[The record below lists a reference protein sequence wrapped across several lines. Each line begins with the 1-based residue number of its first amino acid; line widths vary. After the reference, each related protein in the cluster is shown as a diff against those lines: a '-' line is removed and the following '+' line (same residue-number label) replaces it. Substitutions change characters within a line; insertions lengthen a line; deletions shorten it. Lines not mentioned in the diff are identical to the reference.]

1 MDSSQAYLKTRAIAF
16 NKYPDLQGVDQDHLK
31 LIILADADPEP
42 SGSLLILGVMR
53 GVGSDFGVFQTHSNL
68 LKVASHEVLGHGVGY
83 LYDRYIY
90 DFSNPN
96 SQITNVSPE
105 SNCSGNPQGAPFW
118 SSVSGSQVSQGCT
131 SQYMQAPYPRDCGNA
146 GSSQSMMSAVPCGAS
161 EFDSVE
167 QAWIRNNIMSKYQ
180 SCQNAG
186 VPTSSPTLIP
196 TVPPGG
202 NCGAYGCDGP
212 NLDVTWPTNDWA
224 FFGFRIQLTKAGS
237 NPLTNACDGITN
249 PCKDWATSGYSCSA
263 QTKLCSYTF
272 RGLGTNGFY
281 DLYVWVLDVNGNK
294 VPGLPHSMQANLGPT
309 GACQGG
315 FCSPSSI
322 PTLIPTRTLPTGLP
336 PASITSPPGESTP
349 TPTSIAT
356 YTCVEDRSNC
366 SQGQNNLQL
375 CPLICTPQ

>member
-1 MDSSQAYLKTRAIAF
+1 
-16 NKYPDLQGVDQDHLK
+16 
-31 LIILADADPEP
+31 
-42 SGSLLILGVMR
+42 MR

-196 TVPPGG
+196 TVPPGVI
-202 NCGAYGCDGP
+202 AEHTA
-212 NLDVTWPTNDWA
+212 VTV
-224 FFGFRIQLTKAGS
+224 
-237 NPLTNACDGITN
+237 
-249 PCKDWATSGYSCSA
+249 
-263 QTKLCSYTF
+263 QT
-272 RGLGTNGFY
+272 
-281 DLYVWVLDVNGNK
+281 
-294 VPGLPHSMQANLGPT
+294 
-309 GACQGG
+309 
-315 FCSPSSI
+315 
-322 PTLIPTRTLPTGLP
+322 
-336 PASITSPPGESTP
+336 
-349 TPTSIAT
+349 
-356 YTCVEDRSNC
+356 
-366 SQGQNNLQL
+366 
-375 CPLICTPQ
+375 